1 MARGQT
7 TFNLEDMSIL
17 YDENDNIIDDEGNI
31 IEEKEVEKNERK
43 NN

>member
-7 TFNLEDMSIL
+7 TFNTDDMSIL

-31 IEEKEVEKNERK
+31 IEEKEVEKDEGK